1 MSIRRFVLTLPALVL
16 LLLVGFFPGGAAFA
30 EDAALPLRFVCDE
43 TVASV
48 TVYDPAG
55 LPLPV
60 GADGIHHLTPGT
72 YFYSATAEGYES
84 TGLQAFTIPADA
96 AGDQELRI
104 SLTPVTDSV
113 PPDAAAPGE
122 TPSDVSVPGQT
133 PVNVPDPNA
142 PEENPE
148 DDGKLRIRPVDGS
161 LTLTIE
167 RETKAESAV
176 PPALQN
182 LLEGKEKPLLTADG
196 KPVEK
201 KLWLKTPDAE
211 ELYLDRLAVEKE
223 IGYYTTDWTVLN
235 LTDEEG
241 SRKNLVPASGWYDV
255 TVSGPATEQYRD
267 YEPVFALLTLHWDE
281 EGDIVDRDVQI
292 LETTHT
298 PTKSSW
304 SFSTDTLSTLVIAV
318 PTDRPYIDETAK
330 KPALT
335 ERTLV
340 SGDGKVE
347 VSGLLPED
355 AQLVVVEIPLNFAAE
370 LYSIRTGEAKAE
382 EEILFAYDISILSGG
397 EKFQPEDFGESV
409 RVSVGGLN
417 TGEEPS
423 DVLHVKADAVN
434 GAGALDLSAVGA
446 AGSAESELLPV
457 SAEDG
462 VVAFETEG
470 FSVFI
475 GATKGAPLRGVAAS
489 GTCGENLT
497 WSLDDT
503 GKLTISG
510 TGAMSDGQE
519 WYDQSGDIKSVVIE
533 NGVTS
538 IGGCAF
544 QGCGNLGSVTFAPGS
559 QLTSIGDS
567 AFLECVNLGSIEI
580 PASVTTI
587 GELAFFNCV
596 NLESVTFTA
605 GSNLTSIGNRAFELC
620 VTLRSIEI
628 PESVT
633 SIGASAF
640 KSCEGLLS
648 IEIPASVR
656 SIGDEAF
663 DVCESDIW
671 YHGTESQWSNVPK
684 GANWDGGNNNL
695 TVHCE
700 LRIKVSS
707 DPSAGGTV
715 TIRSVPGAPAVSG
728 PGKAWSNTNVTVTAT
743 ANSNY
748 AFVNWTENV
757 NGSVTTV
764 STDAS
769 YSFTATTDRDL
780 VANFAI
786 GGTCGDN
793 LTWTL
798 ENGTLTISG
807 TGAMYDGVLWNG
819 QKENIKKVVINNGV
833 TTIGDLAF
841 FQCVNLGSVEIPS
854 SVTTIRSKA
863 FENCTN
869 LTSVTFADGSQLE
882 RIGDY
887 AFSGS
892 GLGSIRIP
900 SSVTSIGASAFLS
913 CSNLESVT
921 FAEGSALTSM
931 GVSAFQLCKKLTSVT
946 IPSGV
951 TSIENYAFDTCTGL
965 TDVTIPSSVTS
976 IGNYAFNACSRLGS
990 IKIPAGVKS
999 IGVDAFR
1006 DCESLESVTIPSSVT
1021 SIGNFAFCSCSKLE
1035 SVTIPSSVTSMG
1047 ESAFQ
1052 HCKKLTSVTIE
1063 RSDPATVLA
1072 IGSNA
1077 FLCGTASATLS
1088 WTGIL
1093 PEDRCVVFEV
1103 SPDSAGYS
1111 IKNGTTLSWSD
1122 STGEATL
1129 TAHFA
1134 QPATATLQVTKEFN
1148 DWGKA
1153 DSFTF
1158 NLAAVTE
1165 GAPMP
1170 ANSTAAATKAKPE
1183 ASFGEI
1189 TYNSVGTYKYTI
1201 AEVDGGI
1208 PGVIYDS
1215 DFHSVVVTVTKA
1227 KDATNKLTAAVTYDE
1242 QPYLIVTNTYSVGS
1256 LTVSKMVES
1265 QTAGDKQ
1272 KDFSFTVILNDTSI
1286 NGTYGDMTFTDG
1298 VATFSLKNGQAKTA
1312 DSLPSGIGYKVTEET
1327 AAGFTTTKT
1336 GDTGTISATQSAA
1349 TFTNKRIF
1357 EYTTDGTSAT
1367 ITKYWGDDAS
1377 FSIPQTLT
1385 VSGGTCPVTAIG
1397 EGAFEDCKM
1406 LTSVT
1411 IPDSVTS
1418 IGTNA
1423 FSGCLRLAS
1432 VTLGNSSALT
1442 EIGDSAF
1449 YGCIRLAGITLPD
1462 GVETIGERAF
1472 YNCKA
1477 FETLTVPD
1485 GVTELGAYAFYGC
1498 GNLEN
1503 VTIGKDVTSIGTYA
1517 FNSCKSSLVITI
1529 DSWKA
1534 YVTEP
1539 EDTWRGG
1546 ATVNWLWAK
1555 ITAKASP
1562 VSGGRVSITGGTD
1575 VGDGMVFE
1583 KSKGSSAT
1591 VTATAGDGCFFRDWT
1606 ENGSVVGTD
1615 NPWTFTVT
1623 DDRDLVANF
1632 VQKCGDDLTWTL
1644 DENGTLT
1651 ISGTGAMY
1659 DYSDASR
1666 APWYNKRGSITA
1678 VSIED
1683 GAETIGSNAFI
1694 HCNSLQSVTIPDSVT
1709 EIGESA
1715 FRLCTSL
1722 PGVALPDQLT
1732 TIGSYAFTGCGNLTD
1747 VTIPDGVTG
1756 IGPCAF
1762 HSCGLTSVTIP
1773 DSVSVIEEYTFYG
1786 CANLDTVTIPE
1797 SVTTIGKR
1805 AFDES
1810 GVETVTIPA
1819 SVTTIGDR
1827 AFANSGLEE
1836 LIYDGTKSEWN
1847 GGKVTK
1853 DDTWDQ
1859 NTPDKTI
1866 RFLWCD
1872 IIVSADPAA
1881 GGGAENGG
1889 RYKTGTGVILKSVA
1903 NKGYDFVNW
1912 TENGTAVSTDKD
1924 YGFTVTE
1931 DRTLTANFTQVIY
1944 KVTEGKDASW
1954 LKGSR
1959 DGLSVTVKRSPHDES
1974 CFGHFTQLLVDGDAW
1989 KDGRDYTAAA
1999 GSTVVTLKAKT
2010 LNRLSAGKHTLTFAY
2025 DDGAAETTLT
2035 ILVPPGGYSP
2045 GTGDSSRLGLWA
2057 GVMLLAGLGFAGADY
2072 GRRRLRKPRYV
2083 GKH

>member
-1 MSIRRFVLTLPALVL
+1 MKTKRTLVVMFMLVL
-16 LLLVGFFPGGAAFA
+16 ALLVGVFPGGAAFA
-30 EDAALPLRFVCDE
+30 EGGGDPLALRFVCDE

-104 SLTPVTDSV
+104 SLTPVPGSV
-113 PPDAAAPGE
+113 PPGASTPGQTLPDA
-122 TPSDVSVPGQT
+122 SVPGQT
-133 PVNVPDPNA
+133 PVNAPDPNA

-167 RETKAESAV
+167 RETKTESAV
-176 PPALQN
+176 PPEVQN
-182 LLEGKEKPLLTADG
+182 LLEGKQKPLLTPDG
-196 KPVEK
+196 MPVEK

-241 SRKNLVPASGWYDV
+241 DRKNLVPASGWYDV
-255 TVSGPATEQYRD
+255 TVSGPATETYRA
-267 YEPVFALLTLHWDE
+267 YEPVFALVTLHWDE

-335 ERTLV
+335 ERTVV
-340 SGDGKVE
+340 SEDGKVE

-355 AQLVVVEIPLNFAAE
+355 AQLVVVEIPLSFAAE

-382 EEILFAYDISILSGG
+382 EEILFAYDISILSDG
-397 EKFQPEDFGESV
+397 EKFQPDDFGESV

-434 GAGALDLSAVGA
+434 GAGVLDLSAVGA

-489 GTCGENLT
+489 GTCGDNLT
-497 WSLDDT
+497 WSLDENGT
-503 GKLTISG
+503 LTISG
-510 TGAMSDGQE
+510 TGAMDDGQE

-538 IGGCAF
+538 IGGYAF

-559 QLTSIGDS
+559 QLASIGGY
-567 AFLECVNLGSIEI
+567 AFQGCGNLGSIEI
-580 PASVTTI
+580 PSGVTTI
-587 GELAFFNCV
+587 GELAFYNCV

-663 DVCESDIW
+663 LNCTYLESVTFTAGSNLTSIGDYAFDGCESDIW
-671 YHGTESQWSNVPK
+671 YHGTESQWSNIPK
-684 GANWDGGNNNL
+684 GTNWAGSNL

-700 LRIKVSS
+700 LSITVE
-707 DPSAGGTV
+707 PSGSGTV
-715 TIRSVPGAPAVSG
+715 SASFGQDVPTPAA
-728 PGKAWSNTNVTVTAT
+728 GKYWSNTDVTLTAT

-786 GGTCGDN
+786 GGTCGDH

-798 ENGTLTISG
+798 DGNGTLTISG
-807 TGAMYDGVLWNG
+807 TGAMYDSVLWNG

-892 GLGSIRIP
+892 GLGSIQIP

-946 IPSGV
+946 IPLGV

-1021 SIGNFAFCSCSKLE
+1021 SIGNYAFN
-1035 SVTIPSSVTSMG
+1035 
-1047 ESAFQ
+1047 A
-1052 HCKKLTSVTIE
+1052 CKKLTNVTIE
-1063 RSDPATVLA
+1063 RSDTATVLA

-1077 FLCGTASATLS
+1077 FLCGTDSATLS

-1093 PEDRCVVFEV
+1093 PEDRCVVFTV
-1103 SPDSAGYS
+1103 SPDTAGYS
-1111 IKNGTTLSWSD
+1111 ISGTTLSWNANPN
-1122 STGEATL
+1122 STAEATL
-1129 TAHFA
+1129 RATFVQLPSAKLEVTKEFNDWSKADSFTFNLAAVTENAPMPANTTATATKGAPTAVFGVVTYDTAGTYEYAITEVNDDIPGVTYDKALHSVVVTVSKDGNNKLSA
-1134 QPATATLQVTKEFN
+1134 DVKYDGANSLIITNTYATTTATLQVTKEFN

-1158 NLAAVTE
+1158 ELAPVDN
-1165 GAPMP
+1165 APMP
-1170 ANSTAAATKAKPE
+1170 ANSTTVPVTTTATKDLPI

-1189 TYNSVGTYKYTI
+1189 TYDKAGTYKYTI
-1201 AEVDGGI
+1201 TERNGGADG
-1208 PGVIYDS
+1208 VTYDKAA
-1215 DFHSVVVTVTKA
+1215 HNVVVTVTKA
-1227 KDATNKLTAAVTYDE
+1227 EDATNALSATVAYDGQDSLTVTNTFTPATATLEVTKSLNSWRAGDSFTFTLAPVNGAPMPPSTTATATEQNKKATFDEITYETAGSYEYTITEVNGGVAGVTYDTTPHNVVVTVSKDGNNKLSADVKYDRADSLE
-1242 QPYLIVTNTYSVGS
+1242 VTNTRQFYGVVIDTSMTGG
-1256 LTVSKMVES
+1256 TVIVTPASAA
-1265 QTAGDKQ
+1265 AGD
-1272 KDFSFTVILNDTSI
+1272 TV
-1286 NGTYGDMTFTDG
+1286 
-1298 VATFSLKNGQAKTA
+1298 
-1312 DSLPSGIGYKVTEET
+1312 
-1327 AAGFTTTKT
+1327 
-1336 GDTGTISATQSAA
+1336 
-1349 TFTNKRIF
+1349 
-1357 EYTTDGTSAT
+1357 
-1367 ITKYWGDDAS
+1367 
-1377 FSIPQTLT
+1377 TLT
-1385 VSGGTCPVTAIG
+1385 VTPDKGS
-1397 EGAFEDCKM
+1397 E
-1406 LTSVT
+1406 LTS
-1411 IPDSVTS
+1411 
-1418 IGTNA
+1418 
-1423 FSGCLRLAS
+1423 L
-1432 VTLGNSSALT
+1432 
-1442 EIGDSAF
+1442 
-1449 YGCIRLAGITLPD
+1449 
-1462 GVETIGERAF
+1462 
-1472 YNCKA
+1472 
-1477 FETLTVPD
+1477 
-1485 GVTELGAYAFYGC
+1485 
-1498 GNLEN
+1498 
-1503 VTIGKDVTSIGTYA
+1503 
-1517 FNSCKSSLVITI
+1517 
-1529 DSWKA
+1529 
-1534 YVTEP
+1534 
-1539 EDTWRGG
+1539 
-1546 ATVNWLWAK
+1546 
-1555 ITAKASP
+1555 
-1562 VSGGRVSITGGTD
+1562 
-1575 VGDGMVFE
+1575 
-1583 KSKGSSAT
+1583 T
-1591 VTATAGDGCFFRDWT
+1591 VTATGKAVNVDPDQ
-1606 ENGSVVGTD
+1606 NDPNLYS
-1615 NPWTFTVT
+1615 
-1623 DDRDLVANF
+1623 F
-1632 VQKCGDDLTWTL
+1632 VMPAT
-1644 DENGTLT
+1644 
-1651 ISGTGAMY
+1651 
-1659 DYSDASR
+1659 
-1666 APWYNKRGSITA
+1666 
-1678 VSIED
+1678 
-1683 GAETIGSNAFI
+1683 
-1694 HCNSLQSVTIPDSVT
+1694 
-1709 EIGESA
+1709 
-1715 FRLCTSL
+1715 
-1722 PGVALPDQLT
+1722 GVA
-1732 TIGSYAFTGCGNLTD
+1732 
-1747 VTIPDGVTG
+1747 VTATFKEILYTVVEG
-1756 IGPCAF
+1756 A
-1762 HSCGLTSVTIP
+1762 
-1773 DSVSVIEEYTFYG
+1773 DS
-1786 CANLDTVTIPE
+1786 
-1797 SVTTIGKR
+1797 
-1805 AFDES
+1805 
-1810 GVETVTIPA
+1810 
-1819 SVTTIGDR
+1819 
-1827 AFANSGLEE
+1827 
-1836 LIYDGTKSEWN
+1836 
-1847 GGKVTK
+1847 
-1853 DDTWDQ
+1853 
-1859 NTPDKTI
+1859 
-1866 RFLWCD
+1866 
-1872 IIVSADPAA
+1872 
-1881 GGGAENGG
+1881 
-1889 RYKTGTGVILKSVA
+1889 
-1903 NKGYDFVNW
+1903 
-1912 TENGTAVSTDKD
+1912 
-1924 YGFTVTE
+1924 
-1931 DRTLTANFTQVIY
+1931 
-1944 KVTEGKDASW
+1944 SW
-1954 LKGSR
+1954 LKGSNG
-1959 DGLSVTVKRSPHDES
+1959 DLSIKVKRDPKDET
-1974 CFGHFTQLLVDGDAW
+1974 CFQHFRNGGSVAIDGAVLSEDTSALIQ
-1989 KDGRDYTAAA
+1989 KDYKAEE
-1999 GSTVVTLKAKT
+1999 GSTVITLHAKM
-2010 LNRLSAGKHTLTFAY
+2010 LNRLSAGKHTVTITF
-2025 DDGAAETTLT
+2025 DDGSASTGLT

-2045 GTGDSSRLGLWA
+2045 TTGDSSRIGVWA
-2057 GVMLLAGLGFAGADY
+2057 AVMVLAGLGFVGADY
-2072 GRRRLRKPRYV
+2072 ARRKFRRPRYV